1 MKFDL
6 SVIGDN
12 LPWNK
17 YDISIGGWNGLKS
30 QIRYDNAYASDY
42 LTEFPHMWTDYDA
55 MRWNT
60 IFRVL
65 DGTFQFIFDSDLSYV
80 SMQPRGI
87 FIEYNNDQIEK
98 NDLKFLR
105 ISSWSSTPVPPE
117 GLKWTF
123 QPKTISTG
131 KI

>member
-1 MKFDL
+1 MLLCF
-6 SVIGDN
+6 I
-12 LPWNK
+12 P
-17 YDISIGGWNGLKS
+17 GLKS
-30 QIRYDNAYASDY
+30 QIRYDNAYAPEY
-42 LTEFPHMWTDYDA
+42 LTELPHKWIDYDV

-65 DGTFQFIFDSDLSYV
+65 DGTIQFIFDSDLSYV

-98 NDLKFLR
+98 KDLKFLR

>member
-1 MKFDL
+1 MID
-6 SVIGDN
+6 DN
-12 LPWNK
+12 RPWNK

-30 QIRYDNAYASDY
+30 QIRYDNAYATEY
-42 LTEFPHMWTDYDA
+42 LKELSHMWTDYDA

-65 DGTFQFIFDSDLSYV
+65 DGSIQFIFDSDLSYV
-80 SMQPRGI
+80 SMQPRGV

-98 NDLKFLR
+98 KDLKFLR
-105 ISSWSSTPVPPE
+105 ISSWSSTPVPQE

-123 QPKTISTG
+123 TSKTISTG

>member
-1 MKFDL
+1 MKFEL

-30 QIRYDNAYASDY
+30 QIRYDNAYASEY
-42 LTEFPHMWTDYDA
+42 LTELPHMWTDYDA

-65 DGTFQFIFDSDLSYV
+65 DGTIQFIFDSDLSYV

-98 NDLKFLR
+98 KDLKFLR
-105 ISSWSSTPVPPE
+105 ISSWSSTPVPPK